1 MKANPLI
8 LLIVLLF
15 ISFIPQQTP
24 THYKPSEQLEELFT
38 NVQLGHVFPDS
49 KTFVDARPKF
59 PPEQILQKY
68 RKVRNQQNF
77 DLAAFVAG
85 NFELPEH
92 AGTDFAL
99 NPNLSMAE
107 HIINHW
113 DYLTREADEKKPFS
127 TLIPLP
133 NDYIVPGGR
142 FREIYYWDSYFTM
155 HGLAAS
161 GRMELVE
168 SMLNNFAYLID
179 SLGFIP
185 NGNRTYYL
193 SRSQPPFFSSMLS
206 LYQHHKGTRA
216 ALPYLPQ
223 LLKEYSFWMEGLEE
237 VSERKPAA
245 FHVVRMPD
253 GSILNRYYDR
263 KAAPRPESYVEDV
276 KLASQ
281 LPEEERAKL
290 YTNIRSAAESGWDFS
305 SRWFRDNQSLAT
317 IHTTDIIPVDLNSLL
332 YHLETTIAELYFAN
346 GQEDKASQFEQLAS
360 RRKEALEKWLWD
372 EQRQFYIDYDFVA
385 GTPTPSLSL
394 AAVYPLY
401 YGLASEDRARKVGEK
416 LAADFL
422 KPGGLVTTLVE
433 TGEQW
438 DSPNGWAP
446 LQWLAV
452 KGLEAYDMPELSQ
465 EIASR
470 WLKVNRRV
478 FQETGKMME
487 KYNVID
493 TTLVGGGGEY
503 PLQDGFGWT
512 NGVDIALINL
522 E

>member
-1 MKANPLI
+1 MKANPLT
-8 LLIVLLF
+8 LFTALIF

-24 THYKPSEQLEELFT
+24 THYKPSEQLQELF
-38 NVQLGHVFPDS
+38 VDIQLGHVFPDS
-49 KTFVDARPKF
+49 KTLVDAWPAL
-59 PPEQILQKY
+59 PPEQLLQKY
-68 RKVRNQQNF
+68 RKERKKKDF
-77 DLAAFVAG
+77 DLTTFV
-85 NFELPEH
+85 NTHFELPAH
-92 AGTDFAL
+92 AGSNFAI
-99 NPNLSMAE
+99 NPHLSMGE

-127 TLIPLP
+127 SLIPLP

-161 GRMELVE
+161 GRMDQVE
-168 SMLNNFAYLID
+168 NMLNNFAYLID
-179 SLGFIP
+179 ELGFIP

-193 SRSQPPFFSSMLS
+193 SRSQPPFFSSMVA
-206 LYQHHKGTRA
+206 LYQHHKGTKA

-223 LLKEYSFWMEGLEE
+223 LLKEYRFWMEGLED
-237 VSERKPAA
+237 VNAQNPAS

-263 KAAPRPESYVEDV
+263 KAAPRPESYAEDV

-281 LPEEERAKL
+281 LPEEDQAKL
-290 YTNIRSAAESGWDFS
+290 YTDIRSAAESGWDFS
-305 SRWFRDNQSLAT
+305 SRWFKDNSSLAS
-317 IHTTDIIPVDLNSLL
+317 IHTTDIVPVDLNSLL
-332 YHLETTIAELYFAN
+332 YHLENTISELY
-346 GQEDKASQFEQLAS
+346 LAS
-360 RRKEALEKWLWD
+360 GQQEKSLQYEKLAQQRKEAVEKWLWD
-372 EQRQFYIDYDFVA
+372 EQRQFYIDYDFVSKR
-385 GTPTPSLSL
+385 PTPSLSL

-401 YGLASEDRARKVGEK
+401 YGLATEERARLVGKK
-416 LAADFL
+416 LATDFL
-422 KPGGLVTTLVE
+422 KAGGLVTTLAE

-438 DSPNGWAP
+438 DAPNGWAP

-465 EIASR
+465 EIAAR
-470 WLKVNRRV
+470 WLKVNRKV

-487 KYNVID
+487 KYNVVD

-512 NGVDIALINL
+512 NGVNIALINRQ
-522 E
+522 

>member
-8 LLIVLLF
+8 LSIALLF
-15 ISFIPQQTP
+15 ISFIPQSNT
-24 THYKPSEQLEELFT
+24 THYKPSEQLGVLFT
-38 NVQLGHVFPDS
+38 SIQMGHVFPDS
-49 KTFVDARPKF
+49 KTFVDARAKF

-68 RKVRNQQNF
+68 RKTHKSRQFDLGKFVSENF
-77 DLAAFVAG
+77 DLPA
-85 NFELPEH
+85 H
-92 AGTDFAL
+92 AGSNFAL
-99 NPNLSMAE
+99 NPGLSMAE

-113 DYLTREADEKKPFS
+113 DYLTREADEKEKFS

-168 SMLNNFAYLID
+168 RMLDNFAYLID
-179 SLGFIP
+179 ELGFIP

-193 SRSQPPFFSSMLS
+193 SRSQPPFFSSMVA
-206 LYQHHKGTRA
+206 LYQHHKGTEA

-223 LLKEYSFWMEGLEE
+223 LLKEYSFWMDGIEE
-237 VSERKPAA
+237 VNARNQAA
-245 FHVVRMPD
+245 LHVVRMPD

-263 KAAPRPESYVEDV
+263 KAEPRPESYAEDV
-276 KLASQ
+276 KLASH
-281 LPEEERAKL
+281 LPEDERPKL
-290 YTNIRSAAESGWDFS
+290 YNDIRSAAESGWDFS
-305 SRWFRDNQSLAT
+305 SRWFKDNNSLAS
-317 IHTTDIIPVDLNSLL
+317 IHTTDIVPVDLNSLL
-332 YHLETTIAELYFAN
+332 YHLETTISELYFAS
-346 GQEDKASQFEQLAS
+346 GREEKASQFEALAQQ
-360 RRKEALEKWLWD
+360 RKAAIEKWLWD
-372 EQRQFYIDYDFVA
+372 EQRQFYIDYDFVEEA
-385 GTPTPSLSL
+385 PTPSLSL

-401 YGLASEDRARKVGEK
+401 YGLASEERAQKVSKK
-416 LAADFL
+416 LASDFL
-422 KPGGLVTTLVE
+422 KPGGLVTTLAA

-438 DSPNGWAP
+438 DAPNGWAP

-452 KGLEAYDMPELSQ
+452 KGLENYDMPELSQ
-465 EIASR
+465 EIAAR
-470 WLKVNRRV
+470 WLKVNRKV

-493 TTLVGGGGEY
+493 TTLIGGGGEY

-512 NGVDIALINL
+512 NGVDIALINR

>member
-1 MKANPLI
+1 MKVNPLI
-8 LLIVLLF
+8 LSIALLF
-15 ISFIPQQTP
+15 ISFIPQSNTS
-24 THYKPSEQLEELFT
+24 HYRPAEQLEELFT
-38 NVQLGHVFPDS
+38 NIQLGHVFPDS

-59 PPEQILQKY
+59 APEQILQKY
-68 RKVRNQQNF
+68 RKSRDKKSFRLDQ
-77 DLAAFVAG
+77 FVAE
-85 NFELPEH
+85 NFKLPGHSESN
-92 AGTDFAL
+92 FAL

-113 DYLTREADEKKPFS
+113 DYLTREADEKENFS
-127 TLIPLP
+127 SLIPLP

-161 GRMELVE
+161 GRKELVK

-179 SLGFIP
+179 ELGFIP

-193 SRSQPPFFSSMLS
+193 SRSQPPFFSSMVA
-206 LYQHHKGTRA
+206 LYQHHHGTQA

-223 LLKEYSFWMEGLEE
+223 LLKEYSFWMEGLED
-237 VSERKPAA
+237 VNARKQAA
-245 FHVVRMPD
+245 HHVVRMPD

-263 KAAPRPESYVEDV
+263 KAEPRPESYAEDV
-276 KLASQ
+276 ELASH
-281 LPEEERAKL
+281 LPEEERARL
-290 YTNIRSAAESGWDFS
+290 YTDIRSAAESGWDFS
-305 SRWFRDNQSLAT
+305 SRWFKDNNSLAS

-332 YHLETTIAELYFAN
+332 YHLETTISELYFAG
-346 GQEDKASQFEQLAS
+346 GQEEKANRFEKLALQ
-360 RRKEALEKWLWD
+360 RKAAIEKWLWD
-372 EQRQFYIDYDFVA
+372 EQRQFYIDYDFVSGA
-385 GTPTPSLSL
+385 PTPSLSL

-401 YGLASEDRARKVGEK
+401 YDIASEERAQLVGKKLAS
-416 LAADFL
+416 DFL
-422 KPGGLVTTLVE
+422 KAGGLVTTLAE

-452 KGLEAYDMPELSQ
+452 KGLENYDMPELSQ
-465 EIASR
+465 EIAAR
-470 WLKVNRRV
+470 WLKVNRKV

-487 KYNVID
+487 KYNVVD
-493 TTLVGGGGEY
+493 TTLIGGGGEY

-512 NGVDIALINL
+512 NGVDIALINR

>member
-8 LLIVLLF
+8 LVALLF

-24 THYKPSEQLEELFT
+24 THYKPSEQLKELFT
-38 NVQLGHVFPDS
+38 DVQLGHVFPDS
-49 KTFVDARPKF
+49 KTFVDARPKL
-59 PPEQILQKY
+59 PPEQVLQKY
-68 RKVRNQQNF
+68 RQLKKNKDF
-77 DLAAFVAG
+77 DLGVFVAEH
-85 NFELPEH
+85 FELPEH
-92 AGTDFAL
+92 AGSNFAL
-99 NPNLSMAE
+99 NPHLSMAE

-113 DYLTREADEKKPFS
+113 DYLTREADEKEAFS

-161 GRMELVE
+161 GRMGLVE
-168 SMLNNFAYLID
+168 SMLDNFAYLID
-179 SLGFIP
+179 ELGFIP

-193 SRSQPPFFSSMLS
+193 SRSQPPFFSSMVA
-206 LYQHHKGTRA
+206 LYQHHKGTEA

-223 LLKEYSFWMEGLEE
+223 LLKEYSFWMDGLEE
-237 VSERKPAA
+237 VDARNPASL
-245 FHVVRMPD
+245 HVVRMPD

-263 KAAPRPESYVEDV
+263 KASPRPESFTEDV
-276 KLASQ
+276 KLAAH
-281 LPEEERAKL
+281 LPEEAGAKL
-290 YTNIRSAAESGWDFS
+290 YTDIRSAAESGWDFS
-305 SRWFRDNQSLAT
+305 SRWFRDNTSLES

-332 YHLETTIAELYFAN
+332 YHLETTISELYFAD
-346 GQEDKASQFEQLAS
+346 GQDERARQYEELAQN
-360 RRKEALEKWLWD
+360 RKEAIEKWLWD
-372 EQRQFYIDYDFVA
+372 EQRQFYIDYDFVQ

-401 YGLASEDRARKVGEK
+401 YGLADEERARLVGQK
-416 LAADFL
+416 LASDFL
-422 KPGGLVTTLVE
+422 KAGGLVTTLVE

-452 KGLEAYDMPELSQ
+452 KGLEDYDMPELSQ
-465 EIASR
+465 EVASR
-470 WLKVNRRV
+470 WLKVNRKV

-487 KYNVID
+487 KYNVVD

-512 NGVDIALINL
+512 NGVNIALINR